1 MRISKALGST
11 SLMTI
16 ILSLFSARGPS
27 NIALKTGDLS
37 ASIPDLAGIFSVHGE
52 TPIWKLKVRK
62 LNSTFQDKYQES
74 YVQVFLLNGLLPG
87 PENITFKYFE
97 PQSCMTEQLNI
108 KRVWLVAN
116 SCGHGCIFVFCNALS
131 KYLRG
136 FVLLIKI
143 CLCIHYIFSVLGLRT

>member
-52 TPIWKLKVRK
+52 TPICKKEIRK
-62 LNSTFQDKYQES
+62 LNSTFRDNYQES
-74 YVQVFLLNGLLPG
+74 YVQVFLLNGLFPC
-87 PENITFKYFE
+87 PENIICKYVE
-97 PQSCMTEQLNI
+97 PLSDTTEQLKEINLTKGI
-108 KRVWLVAN
+108 L
-116 SCGHGCIFVFCNALS
+116 
-131 KYLRG
+131 
-136 FVLLIKI
+136 
-143 CLCIHYIFSVLGLRT
+143 